1 MPSALE
7 IRPLGEA
14 DLARADA
21 ALPLSRLEQ
30 PGSEY
35 LVAWDDCEPVGHVC
49 VEWCDPPELQDL
61 WVLPERRGGGVGS
74 ALVAAVESAVAARG
88 GGRLLLSVGIANEG
102 AIRLYARLGY
112 SRTRHPPRRVKG
124 TITLRG
130 RPFEVDDTLLEFE
143 KAVDSGSARSSSA

>member
-1 MPSALE
+1 MPRAVE
-7 IRPLGEA
+7 IRPLGGA
-14 DLARADA
+14 DRERADS
-21 ALPLSRLEQ
+21 ALPLHRLEQ
-30 PGSEY
+30 PNSEY
-35 LVAWDDCEPVGHVC
+35 LVAWDDGEPVGHVC

-61 WVLPERRGGGVGS
+61 WVLPERRSGGIGA

-88 GGRLLLSVGIANEG
+88 GTRLLLSVGIANEG

-112 SRTRHPPRRVKG
+112 ARTRHPPRRVKG

-143 KAVDSGSARSSSA
+143 KAVDSGPTRSSSA